1 MRLPEEPCEGP
12 LEVDTYT
19 SIYGFWPSERFVAKV
34 HTVQA
39 SANDI
44 GINALVKGLR
54 IAASDK
60 WVPSLRKYHV
70 AYAAWQRK
78 IAIRRA
84 ERPPTRS
91 QKR

>member
-1 MRLPEEPCEGP
+1 LDLIRLRPPER
-12 LEVDTYT
+12 Y
-19 SIYGFWPSERFVAKV
+19 VAKV
-34 HTVQA
+34 QTVHA
-39 SANDI
+39 SDNDI